1 MSDEAELSD
10 YLLGELAPQERTRFE
25 ERLTR
30 DASLRAR
37 VEQLRPLVGELQEL
51 PNEAWA
57 LLPAPVAPVPRAED
71 GDTLRGVPAGL
82 GSRRAGRGRAS
93 ALALTRRPWLAA
105 AAAVLLICAGFLGG
119 WLLGAGHSQGVHATA
134 TAPTVIALGA
144 LDGAPKSSSALA
156 QMTGDGQMVLTVQG
170 LAPAKPGAYYEVW
183 LMTDLRHLVPVASF
197 AVDADGRA
205 RIEVPLPAPPSDYRY
220 IDISLQS
227 TSAGTAHSADSVLRG
242 SLT

>member
-1 MSDEAELSD
+1 VSDEAELSD

-25 ERLTR
+25 ERLSR
-30 DASLRAR
+30 DAALRAR
-37 VEQLRPLVGELQEL
+37 VEELRPLVGELQEL
-51 PNEAWA
+51 PGEAWA
-57 LLPAPVAPVPRAED
+57 LLPAPIASASRAED
-71 GDTLRGVPAGL
+71 GPPLRGIPAGL
-82 GSRRAGRGRAS
+82 GAQAAQRGRDG

-105 AAAVLLICAGFLGG
+105 VAAFLLICVGFLGG
-119 WLLGAGHSQGVHATA
+119 WLVDPGRSQGGHPAGTP
-134 TAPTVIALGA
+134 PTVIALGA

-156 QMTGDGQMVLTVQG
+156 RMRGDGEMVLAVQG
-170 LAPAKPGAYYEVW
+170 LAPVKPGAYYEVW

-220 IDISLQS
+220 LDISLQS

-242 SLT
+242 SLS